1 MVIETELSW
10 GLYSKV
16 GAAVSL
22 YTFTKEYVGSKRE
35 SGGEREIGG
44 EREMMVVGRAF
55 AQLYQTL
62 NFPWFSCL
70 IREEFIPCFPWRGDI
85 PTHCVLICGLCVRE
99 D

>member
-22 YTFTKEYVGSKRE
+22 YTFEQKEYVGSKRE
-35 SGGEREIGG
+35 REWGREREIGG
-44 EREMMVVGRAF
+44 ERERWWWWGEAF
-55 AQLYQTL
+55 AQLYRTL

-70 IREEFIPCFPWRGDI
+70 IPGEFIPCFPWRGDI
-85 PTHCVLICGLCVRE
+85 PTHCV
-99 D
+99 